1 MHVNVGKH
9 SHPVM
14 DSEVIAFT
22 RLNWSRRGFR
32 GLLVNN
38 DFGLTWFVWRLLSA
52 GLPFLLGCVAINRQ
66 VKKSM
71 AGEMKWRV

>member
-1 MHVNVGKH
+1 MEG
-9 SHPVM
+9 
-14 DSEVIAFT
+14 EVIAFT

-38 DFGLTWFVWRLLSA
+38 DFGLTWFVWRMLSA
-52 GLPFLLGCVAINRQ
+52 GLPFPLGCVAINRH

-71 AGEMKWRV
+71 AGEMKQHV